1 MKIEGRISP
10 RRLLE
15 SFSSVGG
22 KSFPIGFSTPQI
34 SDALHKISGYNGAI
48 HSLRP
53 LNRRRIFGPIITAKT
68 KDYDWGTSVRAI
80 DHASESEV
88 IFIMAEGDDNAVW
101 GELTS
106 KSAKKKKI
114 AGTIIY
120 GACRD
125 FDAISKLDFPV
136 FSKRV
141 VPNAGKPLALGEV
154 NIELECEGVKV
165 RPGDYVFGDD
175 SGVVVVPQELL
186 DIVMEEALRIREKE
200 SDISRQIEDGIPLSR
215 ILGLK

>member
-1 MKIEGRISP
+1 MRIEGKISP

-15 SFSSVGG
+15 SFSAGE
-22 KSFPIGFSTPQI
+22 KAPLFRFSTPQI
-34 SDALHKISGYNGAI
+34 SDALYKISGYNGVI

-53 LNRRRIFGPIITAKT
+53 LNKKKIFGPIVTAKT

-106 KSAKKKKI
+106 KTAKKKKI

-125 FDAISKLDFPV
+125 LDVISKLDFPV

-154 NIELECEGVKV
+154 NIELECEGVDV
-165 RPGDYVFGDD
+165 RPGDYVFGDE
-175 SGVVVVPQELL
+175 SGVVIVPQELL
-186 DIVMEEALRIREKE
+186 DIVMEEAFRIKEREA
-200 SDISRQIEDGIPLSR
+200 DISRLIEDGIPLSR

>member
-1 MKIEGRISP
+1 MKIEGKISP
-10 RRLLE
+10 RRFLE
-15 SFSSVGG
+15 SFSATG
-22 KSFPIGFSTPQI
+22 KTPTIGFSTPQI

-53 LNRRRIFGPIITAKT
+53 LNKRKIFGPVITAKT
-68 KDYDWGTSVRAI
+68 KDYDWGTSVKAI

-88 IFIMAEGDDNAVW
+88 IFIMVEGDDNAVW

-106 KSAKKKKI
+106 KTAKKKNI

-125 FDAISKLDFPV
+125 LDAISRLDFPV

-141 VPNAGKPLALGEV
+141 VPNAGKPLALGEI

-165 RPGDYVFGDD
+165 KPGDYVFGDD

-186 DIVMEEALRIREKE
+186 DIVMEEALRIKEKE
-200 SDISRQIEDGIPLSR
+200 SEIDRRIEDGIPLSR